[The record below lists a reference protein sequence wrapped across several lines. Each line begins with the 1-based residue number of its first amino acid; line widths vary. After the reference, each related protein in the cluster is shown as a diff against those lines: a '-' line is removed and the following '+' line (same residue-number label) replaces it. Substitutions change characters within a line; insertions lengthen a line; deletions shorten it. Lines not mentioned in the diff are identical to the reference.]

1 MKKIILYI
9 LFLSSITIFKGQDFL
24 FKAYVDQNT
33 ISSND
38 YVRYTVESS
47 ERVRLN
53 NLKLKDFN
61 IRQGPFTSSSSQTTI
76 INGKFE
82 SKNEYKSTFILAPKK
97 SGKLFIESIKV
108 NYEGKDYT
116 TDQITINVSKG
127 QNSKT
132 STSSPNPVSNS
143 TNSKLFAKITCSK
156 TSPYLGENILL
167 KYKIYQSS
175 YHIRNLEITDYD
187 LPMSN
192 DFWTELIEPKNK
204 QWKEGQEIINGISFR
219 VFTLKKEIVSP
230 QKSGKLIIP
239 GFEVSNV
246 INRDF
251 FNRGTSKII
260 KSNNLVLKVKKLPTN
275 SPLSFNGQVGSNY
288 KMSVKISKEE
298 LNVDEA
304 LDFEIKISGNGNL
317 KQLKFPKINF
327 PKDLEKYPEE
337 IKSKIQ
343 TSDNGISGRKKLHQ
357 LLIPRFHG
365 DYEIP
370 KFEFCYFDVN
380 SKKYKT
386 LSHPSLKIKV
396 NKGNSTGDSNLSS
409 GISVK
414 VKKTD
419 QEDVEIMSDNIHHI
433 RNKTNLHDFS
443 NPIFG
448 TTYYW
453 AFLGSFPSLLLLF
466 ILLIS
471 NKEKFTDKDKT
482 KLKKIIKQVDKGFND
497 MIQDFNTTENV
508 DFFKEIYKLWNIY
521 LINKYNIKPSDFS
534 REKIKDIL
542 LKSKIN
548 IENVNA
554 MDEILNICEMAQYSP
569 LSSKD
574 AQKTLNKSEDLIKK
588 LEKNVA

>member
-1 MKKIILYI
+1 M
-9 LFLSSITIFKGQDFL
+9 
-24 FKAYVDQNT
+24 N
-33 ISSND
+33 
-38 YVRYTVESS
+38 
-47 ERVRLN
+47 
-53 NLKLKDFN
+53 
-61 IRQGPFTSSSSQTTI
+61 
-76 INGKFE
+76 
-82 SKNEYKSTFILAPKK
+82 
-97 SGKLFIESIKV
+97 
-108 NYEGKDYT
+108 
-116 TDQITINVSKG
+116 
-127 QNSKT
+127 
-132 STSSPNPVSNS
+132 
-143 TNSKLFAKITCSK
+143 
-156 TSPYLGENILL
+156 
-167 KYKIYQSS
+167 YKIYQSS
-175 YHIRNLEITDYD
+175 YHIRNLEITDYE

-239 GFEVSNV
+239 GFEVSTV

-343 TSDNGISGRKKLHQ
+343 SSENGISGRKKLHQ

-396 NKGNSTGDSNLSS
+396 NKDNST
-409 GISVK
+409 
-414 VKKTD
+414 
-419 QEDVEIMSDNIHHI
+419 
-433 RNKTNLHDFS
+433 RN
-443 NPIFG
+443 
-448 TTYYW
+448 
-453 AFLGSFPSLLLLF
+453 
-466 ILLIS
+466 
-471 NKEKFTDKDKT
+471 
-482 KLKKIIKQVDKGFND
+482 
-497 MIQDFNTTENV
+497 
-508 DFFKEIYKLWNIY
+508 
-521 LINKYNIKPSDFS
+521 
-534 REKIKDIL
+534 EKI
-542 LKSKIN
+542 
-548 IENVNA
+548 
-554 MDEILNICEMAQYSP
+554 
-569 LSSKD
+569 
-574 AQKTLNKSEDLIKK
+574 
-588 LEKNVA
+588 